1 MITKGE
7 LKTLEQETRFR
18 WLGLLVLTVKM
29 HRFPFVKEPGSPE
42 GGLIRNILQG
52 TEDKKTPTPATK
64 DKKTPTPATEDKKT
78 PTPATEDKKTPTP
91 AVVLLLTNAEEA
103 TSLAEAI
110 QADGIVPRTVSSPQ
124 EAYALT
130 ADENVR
136 VFVVD
141 EGFIKTT
148 TDTWRFRKDKVIPVA
163 VIGSSPEREG
173 WDRVVQLDADAYL
186 SKGISRAE
194 QVARIKALFRRA

>member
-1 MITKGE
+1 MVITKGE
-7 LKTLEQETRFR
+7 LKTLEQETRLC
-18 WLGLLVLTVKM
+18 WLGLLALTVKAR
-29 HRFPFVKEPGSPE
+29 RFHFVEEPSSPE
-42 GGLIRNILQG
+42 DGLIRNITQE
-52 TEDKKTPTPATK
+52 TEDLRPRLTDLPAL
-64 DKKTPTPATEDKKT
+64 PQ
-78 PTPATEDKKTPTP
+78 TEDKKTPTP
-91 AVVLLLTNAEEA
+91 AVVLLMVNPEEA

-110 QADGIVPRTVSSPQ
+110 QADGIAAGTVSSPQ

-141 EGFIKTT
+141 EGFIKTA

-163 VIGSSPEREG
+163 VIGSSPDREG

-186 SKGISRAE
+186 SKSTSRAE
-194 QVARIKALFRRA
+194 QVARIKALLRRA

>member
-7 LKTLEQETRFR
+7 LKTLEQETRLG
-18 WLGLLVLTVKM
+18 WLGLLALTVKAN
-29 HRFPFVKEPGSPE
+29 RFRFVKEPGSAE
-42 GGLIRNILQG
+42 DGLLRNILQG
-52 TEDKKTPTPATK
+52 TEDRRPRLTGLVAQ
-64 DKKTPTPATEDKKT
+64 
-78 PTPATEDKKTPTP
+78 TEDKKTPTP
-91 AVVLLLTNAEEA
+91 AVALLLANPEEA

-110 QADGIVPRTVSSPQ
+110 QADGIAAGTVSSPQ

-141 EGFIKTT
+141 ESFIKTN
-148 TDTWRFRKDKVIPVA
+148 TDTWRFRKDRVLPVA

-186 SKGISRAE
+186 SRGMSRAE
-194 QVARIKALFRRA
+194 QVARIKALLRRA